1 MYSKIL
7 VALDGS
13 EWSAYGAGIALEL
26 AHRLGAGLVAA
37 HVYDSGIHS
46 LRFREMERVLP
57 RQYQKEEK
65 LQDLRDSHG
74 RLMFEGF
81 ESMSRGYMEDF
92 VAEARAKG
100 AGVEA
105 VQREG
110 RNYLTLLGLAH
121 EYQVQLIVL
130 GAFGLGKVPEAVLGS
145 TALRVLRQADC
156 DVLIARRPLAGRRLL
171 VGIDGSGEA
180 AAALRR
186 AAVWARSLNKDLE
199 LAAVYDPF
207 FHDEVFKTMAS
218 SFSPERQEEVGLAKQ
233 EELHEQIIDD
243 GLGQLYTAFLEQAEQ
258 QVREPGLEVT
268 TTLLQGK
275 AYRTLSEQAGSTD
288 VDLVVVG
295 RFGQHREESSLLGS
309 NSEALVRQCEANVLV
324 TRAASVTERKPV
336 QAENP
341 LDWDQDA
348 LELLERVPAFARP
361 MARGGVEAGVRSRG
375 AGRVTRSDFLAL
387 ARRMG
392 MPIPQDKK

>member
-1 MYSKIL
+1 VYSKIL

-26 AHRLGAGLVAA
+26 AHRLGTELVAA

-57 RQYQKEEK
+57 RRYQKEEK

-74 RLMFEGF
+74 RLMYEGF

-186 AAVWARSLNKDLE
+186 AAAWARILNKDLE

-243 GLGQLYTAFLEQAEQ
+243 GLGQLYAAFLEQAEQ
-258 QVREPGLEVT
+258 QVREPGIEVT

-295 RFGQHREESSLLGS
+295 RFGQHREEASLLGS
-309 NSEALVRQCEANVLV
+309 NSEALVRQCGANVLV
-324 TRAASVTERKPV
+324 TRAASATGGKSV
-336 QAENP
+336 QTENP
-341 LDWDQDA
+341 LDWDQNA
-348 LELLERVPAFARP
+348 LELLERVPEFARP

-375 AGRVTRSDFLAL
+375 AARVTRADFLDL

-392 MPIPQDKK
+392 MPIPKDKK